1 MSIALKAGS
10 EFGRVG
16 VLSHACA
23 GFLQAGE
30 RGIGIFGADG
40 GDVFHPAPCV
50 FEQQQMNA
58 SRSNGWVSS
67 GELRVLVQPGRTG
80 IKPAGSGK
88 MPG

>member
-1 MSIALKAGS
+1 MFKLSLNILLGLCQSLKAGS

-16 VLSHACA
+16 GGSATLAGDFACA

-30 RGIGIFGADG
+30 RGIGIFGAAG

-58 SRSNGWVSS
+58 FTFQWLGVV
-67 GELRVLVQPGRTG
+67 GAL
-80 IKPAGSGK
+80 
-88 MPG
+88 